1 MKNVLQDAELKLLM
15 EKAYIPQTDV
25 RQNVM
30 SVIEAG
36 SKSSYVNRKRSLVL
50 ISLFIILL
58 CCSAFTIGYR
68 VWELQ
73 NTNGDVIMK
82 VHESDLP
89 KQVLVINQYDDLYNL
104 LKPGE
109 SVFVYETKDNKPSVR
124 TFCRPLTLTSAN
136 EARKHVPFDFKVPSV
151 PDNYQL
157 VSIDIQSLPLK
168 EPDLEAFKKE
178 AKSIGKTYF
187 TKAISE
193 SESSKRLLLKYVM
206 NEKEIMLSIFRAEGI
221 DMYTDIANSKTIKN
235 IKIGNHDA
243 LYYKDKKTLNITLRE
258 EIDGTEY
265 TREFPKNV
273 YKDLCKYYIQYDA
286 FVSPITNGITDDDLI
301 GLLKGLK

>member
-1 MKNVLQDAELKLLM
+1 MKNVLKDAELKALM

-25 RQNVM
+25 RRDVM

-36 SKSSYVNRKRSLVL
+36 SKSSYVNRIRSLVL
-50 ISLFIILL
+50 ISLFIVLL

-73 NTNGDVIMK
+73 NTKGDVIMK

-89 KQVLVINQYDDLYNL
+89 KQILVINQYDDLYNL

-109 SVFVYETKDNKPSVR
+109 SVFVYETKNNKPSVR
-124 TFCRPLTLTSAN
+124 TFCRPLTLTSVN

-151 PDNYQL
+151 TDGYQL

-178 AKSIGKTYF
+178 AEAIGKTYF

-193 SESSKRLLLKYVM
+193 SESSKHLLLKYIKDK
-206 NEKEIMLSIFRAEGI
+206 KEIMLSIFRAEGI
-221 DMYTDIANSKTIKN
+221 DMYTDVSNNKTIKN
-235 IKIGNHDA
+235 IKIGNLDA

-258 EIDGTEY
+258 EIDEIEHKE
-265 TREFPKNV
+265 EFTKNV
-273 YKDLCKYYIQYDA
+273 YEDLCKYYIQYDA
-286 FVSPITNGITDDDLI
+286 FVSPITNGITEDDLI
-301 GLLKGLK
+301 GLLEGLK

>member
-25 RQNVM
+25 KRAVM

-50 ISLFIILL
+50 ISLFIVLL

-89 KQVLVINQYDDLYNL
+89 KQILVINQYDDLYNL

-109 SVFVYETKDNKPSVR
+109 SVFVYETKNNKPSVR
-124 TFCRPLTLTSAN
+124 TFCRPLTLTSVN

-151 PDNYQL
+151 PDDYQL

-168 EPDLEAFKKE
+168 DPNLEVFKKE
-178 AKSIGKTYF
+178 AEAIGKAYF

-193 SESSKRLLLKYVM
+193 SESSKHLLLKYVKDK
-206 NEKEIMLSIFRAEGI
+206 KEIMLSIFRAEGI
-221 DMYTDIANSKTIKN
+221 DMYTDVSNSKTIKN
-235 IKIGNHDA
+235 IKIGNLDA
-243 LYYKDKKTLNITLRE
+243 LYYKDKKTINITLRE
-258 EIDGTEY
+258 EIDGIEHK
-265 TREFPKNV
+265 REFTKNV
-273 YKDLCKYYIQYDA
+273 YEDLCKYYIQYDA
-286 FVSPITNGITDDDLI
+286 FVSPITNGITVDDLI
-301 GLLKGLK
+301 SLLEGLR